1 MSESPIFFHRDSD
14 PAMQQAHEQA
24 RATFKYFWRE
34 LTWERQRIIPG
45 LSMAAV
51 KAPFSDGDGS
61 GTTGNPGV
69 EHMWIDEVEFD
80 GQTISGVLLN
90 EPNWLKSVKAG
101 DPVRIAARELSD
113 WMYVIGSEV
122 YGAYTVQVL
131 RARMGRQERAEHD
144 EAWGL
149 EFGDPQQVRVVP
161 TEKKS
166 GGFFSRLFGG
176 GKSEAAAD
184 EHPASVN
191 LAPELRKQL
200 AKQPE
205 LLAWR
210 DDRGWSLLHVHSLAG
225 NAEVVKVLLEAGVDS
240 SLKTRH
246 GATAMQLA
254 HVLGWEKVVA
264 LLMAQGARG

>member
-1 MSESPIFFHRDSD
+1 MSESPIFFHGGND
-14 PAMQQAHEQA
+14 PEMLKAHEQA

-51 KAPFSDGDGS
+51 KAPFADSPGQA
-61 GTTGNPGV
+61 TTETPGV
-69 EHMWIDEVEFD
+69 EHMWIDEVDFD
-80 GQTISGVLLN
+80 GQTIRGVLLN
-90 EPNWLKSVKAG
+90 EPSWLKSVKAG
-101 DPVRIAARELSD
+101 DEVSLPAKELSD

-131 RARMGRQERAEHD
+131 RARMGTAERAEHD

-149 EFGDPQQVRVVP
+149 EFGDPRQVRVVA

-166 GGFFSRLFGG
+166 GGFFKRLFGSS
-176 GKSEAAAD
+176 KSEAAD

-205 LLAWR
+205 LTSWR

-225 NAEVVKVLLEAGVDS
+225 NAEVVKVLLDAGFDPN
-240 SLKTRH
+240 LKTNH
-246 GATAMQLA
+246 GATPLKLA
-254 HVLGWEKVVA
+254 HVLGWEKVAA